1 MNGGIIY
8 EYFAD
13 GLEAKSPRLYKE
25 GWYSKT
31 TFCSRIGIS
40 PSYLYKW
47 FKGEKEFSDNLV
59 NRINSYI
66 DKF

>member
-13 GLEAKSPRLYKE
+13 GLEAKVRDYIKRVGIPKRL
-25 GWYSKT
+25 
-31 TFCSRIGIS
+31 FCSRIGIS

-47 FKGEKEFSDNLV
+47 FK
-59 NRINSYI
+59 R
-66 DKF
+66 

>member
-1 MNGGIIY
+1 MSISQMDLKQKVRDYIKRVGI
-8 EYFAD
+8 
-13 GLEAKSPRLYKE
+13 P
-25 GWYSKT
+25 KT

-40 PSYLYKW
+40 LSYLYKW

>member
-1 MNGGIIY
+1 MSISQMDLKQKVRDYIKRVGI
-8 EYFAD
+8 
-13 GLEAKSPRLYKE
+13 P
-25 GWYSKT
+25 KT
-31 TFCSRIGIS
+31 TFCSLIGIS
-40 PSYLYKW
+40 PSYLYKC

>member
-13 GLEAKSPRLYKE
+13 GLEAKSPRLYKRV
-25 GWYSKT
+25 GIPKT

-47 FKGEKEFSDNLV
+47 FKGEKEFSDSLV
-59 NRINSYI
+59 SRINDYI

>member
-1 MNGGIIY
+1 MSISQMAMKEEVRAFIKKTGI
-8 EYFAD
+8 
-13 GLEAKSPRLYKE
+13 P
-25 GWYSKT
+25 KT
-31 TFCSRIGIS
+31 TFCKRVDIS